1 MIQLCS
7 LESVFAGKEKNW
19 PTILRGVC
27 AALTKQQVTHTAG
40 PARVKAMP
48 PLPCEGKG

>member
-7 LESVFAGKEKNW
+7 LESVFAGKEKKLAYH
-19 PTILRGVC
+19 TQRC

-40 PARVKAMP
+40 PKGDATFAM
-48 PLPCEGKG
+48 